1 MISIHPVILLVLVQR
16 LAELAHA
23 RANTRR
29 LLARGAIEVGAGH
42 YPLLVLLHAAW
53 WLSLAW
59 AVPAEITPNA
69 VPMALFGVLMLA
81 RVWVVLSL
89 GAYWTTRIITLP
101 AAPLVQR
108 GPYRWLRHPNYGIV
122 AGELA
127 LLPLT
132 FDETAIAV
140 LFSALDG
147 ALLAWRIAV
156 EEAAIGG
163 RRVTARGSSGAPG

>member
-1 MISIHPVILLVLVQR
+1 VSGIHPVILLVLVQR

-29 LLARGAIEVGAGH
+29 LLARGAVEVGAGH
-42 YPLLVLLHAAW
+42 YPLLVLLHAGW

-59 AVPAEITPNA
+59 AVPAETTPNA

-101 AAPLVQR
+101 AAPLVRR
-108 GPYRWLRHPNYGIV
+108 GPYRWLRHPNYCIV

-127 LLPLT
+127 LLPLA

-147 ALLAWRIAV
+147 ALLAWRVAV

-163 RRVTARGSSGAPG
+163 RGVTARGSSGAPG

>member
-1 MISIHPVILLVLVQR
+1 
-16 LAELAHA
+16 
-23 RANTRR
+23 
-29 LLARGAIEVGAGH
+29 
-42 YPLLVLLHAAW
+42 
-53 WLSLAW
+53 
-59 AVPAEITPNA
+59 
-69 VPMALFGVLMLA
+69 MALFGVLMLA

-101 AAPLVQR
+101 AAPRVRR
-108 GPYRWLRHPNYGIV
+108 GPYRWLRHPNYCIV

-127 LLPLT
+127 LLPLA

-147 ALLAWRIAV
+147 ALLAWRVAV

-163 RRVTARGSSGAPG
+163 RGVTARGSSGAPG